1 MARAYTSPGVRVVE
15 TPNPT
20 LVSGVPTLSRVALV
34 GVGQGFEN
42 ATERLILSGTTAIT
56 FANKGLDLTQ
66 ALNADVTTPLRSP
79 LVKYAADSTVVNP
92 GSYLIVQSL
101 DPDSTVTGDESYTI
115 ARIPDPLTAPSVAT
129 GTGALTGS
137 YTYAVSFF
145 NTRGETG
152 IGPASTPITLTAQG
166 ANLTNIPL
174 APAQTGVTWSGRNI
188 YRMKSVATGGDGLF
202 HLVATIN
209 DNTTTL
215 INNEAAA
222 DSTSTSNNPK
232 TGMASGTTVLVSYKF
247 TDNFYYEPTLFS
259 SFDDISDQ
267 YGAPFA
273 SDGSISSTL
282 TFAARIAMSNGADE
296 IIIAAATANNATAF
310 STALDKLRNDD
321 TIAFVVPISGD
332 TAVHT
337 LVAAH
342 IALMNT
348 QGFYRQG
355 IIGQDG
361 SASSILATTLRSAA
375 AGYNAEYMNLMS
387 PASFGYINGV
397 SGQEMAIGGQYMAAA
412 YAGMAAARDAQIPL
426 TRKPVGGFSS
436 VRDKR
441 TESEK
446 QQDSSSGLAVI
457 ESKGGVIRVRH
468 SVSTAPGSPNTG
480 EFSVVRAKYEMARR
494 IYDSLDRNVIGI
506 VAPLDETPLIVQA
519 VVSGVL
525 EQVTSEGMISSWDN
539 ISASA
544 LNGDPT
550 TIQVS
555 FEYIPAYPVN
565 RVEVRFQINTNTGV
579 LTSLDNTTTNT

>member
-1 MARAYTSPGVRVVE
+1 M
-15 TPNPT
+15 
-20 LVSGVPTLSRVALV
+20 LLSVWYSA
-34 GVGQGFEN
+34 
-42 ATERLILSGTTAIT
+42 ATTAVT
-56 FANKGLDLTQ
+56 LANKGLDLTQ
-66 ALNADVTTPLRSP
+66 ATNADTTIRSP
-79 LVKYAADSTVVNP
+79 LVKYASDSTVVNP
-92 GSYLIVQSL
+92 GSYLIAIST
-101 DPDSTVTGDESYTI
+101 DPDATVTGDESYTI
-115 ARIPDPLTAPSVAT
+115 VRVPDPATAPTVVA

-137 YTYAVSFF
+137 YSYAVSFV
-145 NTRGETG
+145 NSRGETG

-166 ANLTNIPL
+166 GTLSNIPL
-174 APAQTGVTWSGRNI
+174 APAQTGITWSARNI
-188 YRMKSVATGGDGLF
+188 YRMKTVATGGDGLF

-209 DNTTTL
+209 DNIATTL
-215 INNEAAA
+215 ANEAAA

-247 TDNFYYEPTLFS
+247 TDNNYYEPTLFE
-259 SFDDISDQ
+259 SFDDIADQ
-267 YGAPFA
+267 YGAPFG
-273 SDGSISSTL
+273 SDGSISSPL
-282 TFAARIAMSNGADE
+282 TFAARLAMSNGADE
-296 IIIAAATANNATAF
+296 LIIVAATANNATAF
-310 STALDKLRNDD
+310 GTALDKLKNEE
-321 TIAFVVPISGD
+321 TAAFIVPITGD
-332 TAVHT
+332 TAIHT

-342 IALMNT
+342 VASMNT
-348 QGFYRQG
+348 GGFYRQG
-355 IIGQDG
+355 IVGQDG
-361 SASSILATTLRSAA
+361 ATTSVLATTLRSAA
-375 AGYNAEYMNLMS
+375 AGLNSEAMNLMS
-387 PASFGYINGV
+387 PASFGYINSI

-412 YAGMAAARDAQIPL
+412 YAGMAAGRDAQVPL

-436 VRDKR
+436 IKDKR

-494 IYDSLDRNVIGI
+494 IYDALDHNVIGI

-525 EQVTSEGMISSWDN
+525 EQVNSEGLISSWDN

-550 TIQVS
+550 TIQVM
-555 FEYIPAYPVN
+555 YQYVPAYPVN

-579 LTSLDNTTTNT
+579 LTSLDNTTTT